1 MRPLVIPLLLFLAN
15 AMVTNNLS
23 DKEIPGDPLT
33 GKAPEESMGAALV
46 ALQQRQR
53 TIHNVKVT
61 VVWLVLVSLL
71 VGALLLISLQPSY
84 MLAHYNIILQGAGF
98 TIGVSLAS
106 ILFATLL
113 ALFGSIARLSLNPV
127 AQGISGFYVS
137 VIRGTPL
144 LIQIYLIYLGL
155 PQIGIQLIR
164 LGYPNLGNLFIL
176 NAITAGI
183 LALSLNYGAYM
194 TEIFRAGLQSIG
206 YGQREAAIA
215 LGMTPWQ
222 VLRRIILPQ
231 AIRIIIPDVGNQFIA
246 MQKDSALVSVMG
258 VWEITY
264 LATKYAK
271 RDSKYMEM
279 LLLAAAAYWILT
291 IVSSWF
297 QNRLEKR
304 MARAYER

>member
-1 MRPLVIPLLLFLAN
+1 MKTKTRPGQDTPN
-15 AMVTNNLS
+15 
-23 DKEIPGDPLT
+23 DPSS
-33 GKAPEESMGAALV
+33 GEDAKQSMGATLV

-53 TIHNVKVT
+53 LIHTVKVAI
-61 VVWLVLVSLL
+61 VWLILVSLL
-71 VGALLLISLQPSY
+71 TGSLLLISLEPGY
-84 MLAHYNIILQGAGF
+84 MLEHYNIILQGAGA

-106 ILFATLL
+106 IAIATIL
-113 ALFGSIARLSLNPV
+113 ALFGSIARLSSNAL

-144 LIQIYLIYLGL
+144 LIQIYVIYLGL
-155 PQIGIQLIR
+155 PQIGAQLIK
-164 LGYPNLGNLFIL
+164 LGYPSLGKFFIMD
-176 NAITAGI
+176 AIPAGI

-206 YGQREAAIA
+206 YGQRDAAIA
-215 LGMTPWQ
+215 LGMAPWQ

-264 LATKYAK
+264 LATRYAK
-271 RDSKYMEM
+271 KDSKYMEM
-279 LLLAAAAYWILT
+279 FITAAAAYWILT
-291 IVSSWF
+291 IASSWF
-297 QNRLEKR
+297 QSRIEKR
-304 MARAYER
+304 MAQAYER

>member
-1 MRPLVIPLLLFLAN
+1 
-15 AMVTNNLS
+15 MVTNSLPEKNT
-23 DKEIPGDPLT
+23 PAGPPT
-33 GKAPEESMGAALV
+33 GTASEQSLGAALV
-46 ALQQRQR
+46 ALQRRQR
-53 TIHNVKVT
+53 IIHSLQVT
-61 VVWLVLVSLL
+61 VVWLVLISLL
-71 VGALLLISLQPSY
+71 TGGLLLVRFEPTY
-84 MLAHYNIILQGAGF
+84 MLEHYNIILQGAGA

-106 ILFATLL
+106 ILIATIL
-113 ALFGSIARLSLNPV
+113 ALFGSIARLSANPI
-127 AQGISGFYVS
+127 AQGIAGFYVS

-155 PQIGIQLIR
+155 PRIGTQLIAYGYEG
-164 LGYPNLGNLFIL
+164 LGRLFIMD
-176 NAITAGI
+176 AIPAGI
-183 LALSLNYGAYM
+183 LALSLNYGGYM

-264 LATKYAK
+264 LANRYAK
-271 RDSKYMEM
+271 IDSKYMEM
-279 LLLAAAAYWILT
+279 LILAALAYWLLT
-291 IVSSWF
+291 IVSSWL
-297 QNRLEKR
+297 QTRLEKR
-304 MARAYER
+304 LERAYER

>member
-1 MRPLVIPLLLFLAN
+1 MNNPKQEVPDSPAPDKDSRP
-15 AMVTNNLS
+15 
-23 DKEIPGDPLT
+23 
-33 GKAPEESMGAALV
+33 SMGAALV
-46 ALQQRQR
+46 AIQRRQLL
-53 TIHNVKVT
+53 IHNMKVT
-61 VVWLVLVSLL
+61 IVWIIL
-71 VGALLLISLQPSY
+71 VGLLGGAMLMIRIKPSY
-84 MLAHYNIILQGAGF
+84 MLENYNIILQGAGA

-106 ILFATLL
+106 IAIATVL
-113 ALFGSIARLSLNPV
+113 ALFGSVARLSSSAI

-144 LIQIYLIYLGL
+144 LIQIYVIYLGL
-155 PQIGIQLIR
+155 PQIGKQFIQ
-164 LGYPNLGNLFIL
+164 LGYPNLGKFFIMD
-176 NAITAGI
+176 AIPAGI

-194 TEIFRAGLQSIG
+194 TEIFRAGLLSIS

-222 VLRRIILPQ
+222 VMRRIVLPQ

-264 LATKYAK
+264 LATRYAK

-279 LLLAAAAYWILT
+279 FLVAAAAYWVLT

-297 QNRLEKR
+297 QARIEKR
-304 MARAYER
+304 MAQAYER